1 MPSRHAITTCSD
13 ARYEGFLVDH
23 WLASLRDNVTLTGV
37 DVIVIDYG
45 LTARCRARLQASGVV
60 CHPGR
65 RDGHPTNIRYREL
78 AEILSRRSY
87 DQVLCSD
94 SGDIIFQADVS
105 HLFERDGDAFRAVCE
120 EKAAPIHEYLIPTH
134 DFVPDAY
141 AKIARFLRGRPVI
154 NGGFVLG
161 PAAKMGR
168 LWERFQPYC
177 RGFGTYASDQLLVN
191 YLLYKDGFK
200 RLETGFNFVLTTAT
214 SPYSIREGV
223 FCDASGGVIPVVHN
237 AGMNHVVRR
246 IRRFGYGRGRN
257 VRKRV
262 TPAVLK
268 VAGTSLRWCRTLR
281 ATRA

>member
-1 MPSRHAITTCSD
+1 MPSRHVITTCSD

-45 LTARCRARLQASGVV
+45 LTDRCRARLQASGVS

-87 DQVLCSD
+87 DQVL
-94 SGDIIFQADVS
+94 
-105 HLFERDGDAFRAVCE
+105 
-120 EKAAPIHEYLIPTH
+120 
-134 DFVPDAY
+134 
-141 AKIARFLRGRPVI
+141 
-154 NGGFVLG
+154 
-161 PAAKMGR
+161 
-168 LWERFQPYC
+168 
-177 RGFGTYASDQLLVN
+177 VN
-191 YLLYKDGFK
+191 YLLYKDGFE

-214 SPYSIREGV
+214 SPYSIRAGV
-223 FCDASGGVIPVVHN
+223 FYDASGEVIPVVHN